1 MTFKA
6 MPFLPLPRA
15 MLLATLSLAA
25 AAPLT
30 AQNPVGEVFAA
41 DATVKGSVIL
51 AGAGTKVLPGSS
63 VTAGQQTAVLR
74 LERGGEV
81 RVCPGTSVSVS
92 SSASGRDLLW
102 SMGTGC
108 IETHF
113 SLQASADA
121 VMTPDF
127 RLLLAGPGGFN
138 FAIRADSHGN
148 TCVRALASNTAS
160 IIVTELMGE
169 GIYQVR
175 PGEQVYF
182 HQGRVA
188 QPEATVPLDCGCP
201 APAPVERA
209 EITPPLPPPMVP
221 PAAKPAESPSPAPA
235 VAAPAPP
242 AAVQEEPPPVV
253 TEAPPPPAP
262 VAKQEEAAPQPVVI
276 VPPAPPKQ
284 EEPAAKPAPA
294 PPPPPVQEEK
304 PAPALV
310 ATRAPETAPPPPSAP
325 GDVHVQVDTPLV
337 FHADEPA
344 PAPPPAAATASVPP
358 ASAPAVAAPASASA
372 TANPAPAAAA
382 PQPQKKK
389 KRGGFFGFLA
399 RLFGRHPKGDS
410 EVK

>member
-1 MTFKA
+1 
-6 MPFLPLPRA
+6 MPLLRLPRA
-15 MLLATLSLAA
+15 ILLAALSLVA
-25 AAPLT
+25 AAPLA

-51 AGAGTKVLPGSS
+51 AGTGTKVLPGSS
-63 VTAGQQTAVLR
+63 VTAGKQTAILR

-81 RVCPGTSVSVS
+81 RICPGTSVSVS

-102 SMGTGC
+102 GMGTGC

-113 SLQASADA
+113 SLQASADT

-127 RLLLAGPGGFN
+127 RLLLVGPGEFN

-182 HQGRVA
+182 HQGRVE

-201 APAPVERA
+201 APPAVEHA
-209 EITPPLPPPMVP
+209 EIMAPLPPP
-221 PAAKPAESPSPAPA
+221 AETRPAESPAP
-235 VAAPAPP
+235 VMAAPAPP
-242 AAVQEEPPPVV
+242 AAVNEEPPPPVV
-253 TEAPPPPAP
+253 REGPPPAVMVPPAP
-262 VAKQEEAAPQPVVI
+262 V
-276 VPPAPPKQ
+276 KQ
-284 EEPAAKPAPA
+284 EEPSPQPA
-294 PPPPPVQEEK
+294 PPPPPAQEEK
-304 PAPALV
+304 PAAALV
-310 ATRAPETAPPPPSAP
+310 AARAPETAPPPEIAP

-344 PAPPPAAATASVPP
+344 SPPAPAAAASVPP
-358 ASAPAVAAPASASA
+358 ASAPAVAQPSAASAA
-372 TANPAPAAAA
+372 ANPAPAAAA
-382 PQPQKKK
+382 PKPAKKK
-389 KRGGFFGFLA
+389 KRGGFFGFFA
-399 RLFGRHPKGDS
+399 RLFGRHHKGDS

>member
-15 MLLATLSLAA
+15 ILLATLSLAA
-25 AAPLT
+25 AAPLA

-51 AGAGTKVLPGSS
+51 AGTGTKVLPGSS

-74 LERGGEV
+74 LARGGEV

-102 SMGTGC
+102 SMGTGT

-127 RLLLAGPGGFN
+127 RLLLAGPGEFN
-138 FAIRADSHGN
+138 FAIRADSRGN

-201 APAPVERA
+201 PPPAVEHA
-209 EITPPLPPPMVP
+209 EIM
-221 PAAKPAESPSPAPA
+221 SP
-235 VAAPAPP
+235 
-242 AAVQEEPPPVV
+242 
-253 TEAPPPPAP
+253 PPPPAP
-262 VAKQEEAAPQPVVI
+262 VAKQEEAAPPPEVI
-276 VPPAPPKQ
+276 VPPPPPQQ
-284 EEPAAKPAPA
+284 EEPAPQPAPA
-294 PPPPPVQEEK
+294 PPPPPAQEKEEEK
-304 PAPALV
+304 PPPALV
-310 ATRAPETAPPPPSAP
+310 ATRAPATAPPPEIAPS
-325 GDVHVQVDTPLV
+325 DVHVQVDTPLV

-344 PAPPPAAATASVPP
+344 PAPPPATAATASVTP
-358 ASAPAVAAPASASA
+358 ASAPAVAAPASA
-372 TANPAPAAAA
+372 TANPAPPAAA
-382 PQPQKKK
+382 PKAEKKK

-399 RLFGRHPKGDS
+399 RLFRRHPKGDS